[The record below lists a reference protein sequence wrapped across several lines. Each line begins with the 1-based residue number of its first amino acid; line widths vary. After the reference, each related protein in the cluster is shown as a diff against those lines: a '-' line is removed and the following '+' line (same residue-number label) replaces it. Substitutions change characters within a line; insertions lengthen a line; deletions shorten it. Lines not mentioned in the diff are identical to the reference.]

1 MGPGG
6 TILPASSFLRRSPAV
21 IDHARIFAQ
30 WRPAN
35 DGPFGEVLATRNQIA
50 FIRGGLGRT
59 LKRDWN
65 KGMRK
70 MGAKGICAGLALLAC
85 FATPVAAQQGVALPT
100 AYASGAFDPVLEQQ
114 LRSIV
119 AQTRGRVGVHAV
131 ELDSGRQAAV
141 NADQAFPMASTV
153 KIAIAAAYLK
163 GVDEGRLR
171 LDTPYALRIGTGV
184 TGRDGR
190 VITRS
195 GMSLTAQSLIE
206 LMITRSD
213 NQATDA
219 LLDAVGGP
227 GVVNAWLSSAGIHG
241 QRVDRDIATLLRD
254 DLEKNDPVLGRDKR
268 DTSTPAA
275 MVQLLAALYRG
286 DVLSPASRG
295 VLLGA
300 MSRCRTGKTRIPALL
315 PAGTLVAHKTGT
327 LWSQTSDV
335 GIIRLPDGRSVA
347 LAVFVTGP
355 ESHAVHGRPIATIA
369 RTVYDVFSAGS
380 YQSTAAARR

>member
-1 MGPGG
+1 MFRGRG
-6 TILPASSFLRRSPAV
+6 
-21 IDHARIFAQ
+21 
-30 WRPAN
+30 
-35 DGPFGEVLATRNQIA
+35 FG
-50 FIRGGLGRT
+50 
-59 LKRDWN
+59 
-65 KGMRK
+65 
-70 MGAKGICAGLALLAC
+70 AGLALLAL
-85 FATPVAAQQGVALPT
+85 FATPVAAQQVTAPPA
-100 AYASGAFDPVLEQQ
+100 AYATGAFDPVLEQQ
-114 LRSIV
+114 LRGIV

-131 ELDSGRQAAV
+131 ELETGRQAAV
-141 NADQAFPMASTV
+141 NTDQAFPMASTV
-153 KIAIAAAYLK
+153 KIAIAGAYLK
-163 GVDEGRLR
+163 GVDDGRLR
-171 LDTPYALRIGTGV
+171 LDTPYPMRMSTGI
-184 TGRDGR
+184 TGADGR
-190 VITRS
+190 VVTRP
-195 GMSLTAQSLIE
+195 GLALTAQSLIE

-213 NQATDA
+213 NHATDA

-227 GVVNAWLSSAGIHG
+227 GVVNAWLASAGIHG

-254 DLEKNDPVLGRDKR
+254 DLAKNDPVLGRDKR

-315 PAGTLVAHKTGT
+315 PEGTLVAHKTGT

-347 LAVFVTGP
+347 LAVFVLGP
-355 ESHAVHGRPIATIA
+355 ESHAEHGRQIATIA

-380 YQSTAAARR
+380 YQASAMVRR